1 MTKGKSCKSSILLNL
16 GNLDDFQLSQTRTKG
31 FITLANHK
39 LLSQSSEP
47 IRTHN
52 KYMKLTPS
60 EEKNTPGN

>member
-31 FITLANHK
+31 ITVANHK
-39 LLSQSSEP
+39 LHRQSSEP
-47 IRTHN
+47 IRTQN

-60 EEKNTPGN
+60 EEEKHAW